1 MIKPANANFH
11 EDMRMTIEQTNSRI
25 KVSAR
30 INQQGRQLVG
40 HDQSNEDIAQS

>member
-1 MIKPANANFH
+1 MKPANANLH
-11 EDMRMTIEQTNSRI
+11 EDMRMTVEQTNSRI

-30 INQQGRQLVG
+30 INQHGRQLAA